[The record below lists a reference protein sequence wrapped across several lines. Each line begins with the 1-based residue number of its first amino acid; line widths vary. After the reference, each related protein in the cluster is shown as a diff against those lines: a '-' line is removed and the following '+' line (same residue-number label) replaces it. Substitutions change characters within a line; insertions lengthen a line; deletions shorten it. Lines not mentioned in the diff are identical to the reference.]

1 MGTEWLLDGRA
12 FRIVRHGSH
21 DEFIAEDAKF
31 CKQQAFAKSEIL
43 SLYAEGRLTFATTDS
58 GTEEQGSATAA
69 PPTIHDLTEDQQ
81 RELQRRWKA
90 LAPLTEPDRVPTQ
103 HEFQERSDQL
113 LAEGIRVS
121 PRSLRRWCK
130 AYQRAGKNRLALL
143 PKTSSSGGRGRHRR
157 HSWLERYPRLK
168 QLVEEAIQNVY
179 LTKARRPI
187 SAVTRRVLEDL
198 QRLNSRMAAGLALP
212 IPKAAT
218 LARAISRRI
227 GQLDPWE
234 IDRARWGRQI
244 ADRRHAPT
252 SPQRLARRILER
264 VEVDHTPLKVVVG
277 TEAGPIGQPT
287 LTVLIDY
294 YSRMITGFC
303 LSFEPPSYAV
313 LMEALRQAILP
324 KTYVSAR
331 YPRVT
336 GSWPC
341 YGVPEKLVC
350 DRGADL
356 TSKDLEHAAFQLGME
371 LDFNPPR
378 TPHFKGAVE
387 AFFGGLND
395 QLSASLP
402 GRTFRSWE
410 RRGDYNPDDG
420 PLLTYEAL
428 LEIVHIHL
436 VDVYAASK
444 HPTATRTRLA
454 MWQDGAQEFP
464 PSLPASP
471 DELIVLLSKR
481 VERTL
486 LTRGIELG
494 GMFYTSDELM
504 ALRSALAANNIQTN
518 RLQVRYNP
526 WNLGEVWVLNPLNHG
541 YIQATAVDSA
551 MKGMTQFQWNVL
563 KRAVREQFDEPSHLM
578 SLAAGRNA
586 IQEVAEQ
593 AMTKPSRKRR
603 VRAARFLQEPPIARN
618 SVAEM
623 DSVASTA
630 CDEDDNTQ
638 RTVPPARALPDDI
651 TDMVATADIDP
662 NDLDVDDWD
671 VASD

>member
-1 MGTEWLLDGRA
+1 
-12 FRIVRHGSH
+12 
-21 DEFIAEDAKF
+21 
-31 CKQQAFAKSEIL
+31 
-43 SLYAEGRLTFATTDS
+43 
-58 GTEEQGSATAA
+58 
-69 PPTIHDLTEDQQ
+69 
-81 RELQRRWKA
+81 
-90 LAPLTEPDRVPTQ
+90 
-103 HEFQERSDQL
+103 
-113 LAEGIRVS
+113 
-121 PRSLRRWCK
+121 
-130 AYQRAGKNRLALL
+130 
-143 PKTSSSGGRGRHRR
+143 
-157 HSWLERYPRLK
+157 
-168 QLVEEAIQNVY
+168 
-179 LTKARRPI
+179 
-187 SAVTRRVLEDL
+187 
-198 QRLNSRMAAGLALP
+198 
-212 IPKAAT
+212 
-218 LARAISRRI
+218 
-227 GQLDPWE
+227 
-234 IDRARWGRQI
+234 
-244 ADRRHAPT
+244 
-252 SPQRLARRILER
+252 
-264 VEVDHTPLKVVVG
+264 
-277 TEAGPIGQPT
+277 
-287 LTVLIDY
+287 
-294 YSRMITGFC
+294 
-303 LSFEPPSYAV
+303 
-313 LMEALRQAILP
+313 MEALRQAILP

-331 YPRVT
+331 YSRVT

-410 RRGDYNPDDG
+410 RRGDYNPDEG
-420 PLLTYEAL
+420 PLLTYDAL

-436 VDVYAASK
+436 VDIYAASK
-444 HPTATRTRLA
+444 HPTAARTRLD

-486 LTRGIELG
+486 LTRGLELG

-504 ALRSALAANNIQTN
+504 ALRSALTANNIQTN

-526 WNLGEVWVLNPLNHG
+526 WNLGDVWVLNPLNNG
-541 YIQATAVDSA
+541 YIKATAVDSA

-563 KRAVREQFDEPSHLM
+563 KRAVRERFDDPSHLM

-603 VRAARFLQEPPIARN
+603 VRAARFLQEPPGDTNSIA
-618 SVAEM
+618 ET
-623 DSVASTA
+623 DSAGSTA
-630 CDEDDNTQ
+630 GDQDVNTQ
-638 RTVPPARALPDDI
+638 PTTPPPRSLPDDI
-651 TDMVATADIDP
+651 ADMVATADIDP
-662 NDLDVDDWD
+662 DDLDVDDWD
-671 VASD
+671 IATPAL